1 MLTLIKK
8 KKKYTTNYKY
18 FTLGISFANHSLMNN
33 NNKKKHL
40 CIYMRPK

>member
-1 MLTLIKK
+1 MLTLIKKK

-33 NNKKKHL
+33 NNNKKNTFMY
-40 CIYMRPK
+40 I